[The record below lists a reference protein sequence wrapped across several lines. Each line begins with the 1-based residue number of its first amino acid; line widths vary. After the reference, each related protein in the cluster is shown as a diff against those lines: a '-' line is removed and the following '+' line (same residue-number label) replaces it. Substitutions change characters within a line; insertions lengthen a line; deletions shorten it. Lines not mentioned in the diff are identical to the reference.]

1 MSLKVLI
8 IGYGSIGRRH
18 ANLLSKFKS
27 VSSIYILTKQK
38 CKKINKINSLKN
50 ITEIDPD
57 YIIISSR
64 SNLHF
69 KYLRYLDKTIK
80 NKKILVE
87 KPLFHKNYYLKI
99 KNNKVFVGYNLRFH
113 PVIMFI
119 KKYIK
124 NKNIFLSNIT
134 CRSYLPNW
142 RKNTSYTKSNSAKK
156 SYGGG
161 VLLELSH
168 EIDYIN
174 WIFDG
179 IKKIDHAKIGKIS
192 DLKIDTEDY
201 ALIEG
206 KSLRSYFNLEL
217 NFFSKLEERKIGIY
231 GKNFSIVGDLINN
244 KITIMDENRNKKI
257 LKYNLDK
264 NYTYVKEHRSIL
276 SNNKKVACSYK
287 EGEKIMI
294 IIDKIRKFNK

>member
-1 MSLKVLI
+1 M
-8 IGYGSIGRRH
+8 
-18 ANLLSKFKS
+18 
-27 VSSIYILTKQK
+27 
-38 CKKINKINSLKN
+38 
-50 ITEIDPD
+50 
-57 YIIISSR
+57 
-64 SNLHF
+64 HF

-87 KPLFHKNYYLKI
+87 KPLFHKNYNLKI

-113 PVIMFI
+113 PVITFI

-179 IKKIDHAKIGKIS
+179 IKKLTM
-192 DLKIDTEDY
+192 LK
-201 ALIEG
+201 
-206 KSLRSYFNLEL
+206 
-217 NFFSKLEERKIGIY
+217 
-231 GKNFSIVGDLINN
+231 
-244 KITIMDENRNKKI
+244 
-257 LKYNLDK
+257 
-264 NYTYVKEHRSIL
+264 
-276 SNNKKVACSYK
+276 
-287 EGEKIMI
+287 
-294 IIDKIRKFNK
+294 